1 MGKLGDD
8 LRWRWYVPVGFSYR
22 RIFHMPRTAGAID
35 AEAQHLAQEAQTLVA
50 AAQARLAVAQQSVA
64 DAEAMAQEA
73 RDAAAHA
80 TSEANA
86 NDIPAAEVHC
96 TVARDRLTAARNRA
110 TQVFESL
117 ETPREKLAAERAHKD
132 MQTSGETARAAAQA
146 AVLINGGA
154 ATAILAYLSK
164 DAHTPSTV
172 LHAAAIT
179 LAAYAIGVAWGA
191 WSMWCS
197 SQASAEWGYRWE
209 SVLDHDPVGEQQFRT
224 SAEGWLFRHR
234 GSMGLSILLFIGSSC
249 WIALAF
255 FKSI

>member
-1 MGKLGDD
+1 MFH
-8 LRWRWYVPVGFSYR
+8 VNFSHQ
-22 RIFHMPRTAGAID
+22 RIFNVPRTVAAID
-35 AEAQHLAQEAQTLVA
+35 TEAQYLAQEAQNLVA
-50 AAQARLAVAQQSVA
+50 AAQARLAAARQSVV

-73 RDAAAHA
+73 LDAAAEA
-80 TSEANA
+80 AVEANA
-86 NDIPAAEVHC
+86 NNIAAAELNC
-96 TVARDRLTAARNRA
+96 TVARDRLTAARTRA
-110 TQVFESL
+110 TQVLESL

-164 DAHTPSTV
+164 EGHTPSNV
-172 LHAAAIT
+172 LRAAAIT

-197 SQASAEWGYRWE
+197 SQASAEWGYCWE
-209 SVLDHDPVGEQQFRT
+209 SILDHDPVGEQQFRT

-234 GSMGLSILLFIGSSC
+234 GSMGLSILFFIGSSC

-255 FKSI
+255 FQSIP

>member
-1 MGKLGDD
+1 
-8 LRWRWYVPVGFSYR
+8 
-22 RIFHMPRTAGAID
+22 MPRTVEAID

-50 AAQARLAVAQQSVA
+50 AAQARLAAAQQSVA
-64 DAEAMAQEA
+64 DAETIAQES

-80 TSEANA
+80 IVEASA
-86 NDIPAAEVHC
+86 NNIPAAEAHC
-96 TVARDRLTAARNRA
+96 SIARDRLAAARNRA
-110 TQVFESL
+110 TQVFEDL

-132 MQTSGETARAAAQA
+132 LQISGETARAAAQV

-164 DAHTPSTV
+164 EAHTPSDV
-172 LHAAAIT
+172 LRAAAIA
-179 LAAYAIGVAWGA
+179 LAVYAIGVAVGA

-209 SVLDHDPVGEQQFRT
+209 SVLDHDPVGEQQFRA
-224 SAEGWLFRHR
+224 SAENWLYRHR

-255 FKSI
+255 FQSIKIGP